1 MPFSTVPENIIKKY
15 LGVKALAERGATDGE
30 RTAALRALKG
40 LEERYPTVRIEAELY
55 ESMER
60 GEGPAADEPPRQR
73 RPNPPPPT
81 PDPNYGPYTA
91 SNGNWGGAESRQQST
106 PPPPAAGT
114 PPPGGRA
121 KWGNWGDILG
131 QAWEVARDITE
142 NAVNTE
148 AGRLH
153 ADQSCVV
160 EFTQTAAGNVRITA
174 VSPIQALMAA
184 KYRFNDAQ
192 KQAFAKRVGEKVAE
206 KVYAFLTA
214 P

>member
-15 LGVKALAERGATDGE
+15 LAVKALAERGATDGE
-30 RTAALRALKG
+30 KAAARRAMQG
-40 LEERYPTVRIEAELY
+40 MEEKYPTLRIEAELY
-55 ESMER
+55 EAMER
-60 GEGPAADEPPRQR
+60 GEGPTADEPPRQR

-91 SNGNWGGAESRQQST
+91 SNGNWGGAENRQHSS
-106 PPPPAAGT
+106 PPPP
-114 PPPGGRA
+114 PPGPTPQSQRG

-153 ADQSCVV
+153 ADQSVVV
-160 EFTQTAAGNVRITA
+160 EFTQTAAGNMRYTA
-174 VSPIQALMAA
+174 VSPIQALMGA

-206 KVYAFLTA
+206 KVYAFLIA